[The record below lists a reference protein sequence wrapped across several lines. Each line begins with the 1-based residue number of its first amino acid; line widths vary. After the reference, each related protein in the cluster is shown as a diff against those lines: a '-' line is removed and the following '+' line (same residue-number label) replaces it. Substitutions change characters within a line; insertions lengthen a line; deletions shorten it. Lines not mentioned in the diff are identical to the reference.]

1 MSIFNFSA
9 TAFAIAVLIPLILAF
24 SKRYSL
30 AVLSLFAIAGIF
42 YYQTFDFSQKKAV
55 IPFEVQSEVF
65 GIVESINQKER
76 SQELRVKL
84 ELPHSGKISVN
95 APPYLYFRYGDSVK
109 LQGTIKKL
117 PEETAAY
124 FLKDGILGRMSFP
137 KIEKIKSG
145 QGNFLKAKLL
155 DFRGR
160 ILEIFKNNL
169 PVEKAALLS
178 GITLGSRE
186 GFSDD
191 LKNKMSLTGTTHL
204 VALSGYNISVVA
216 LAAGAAFGLY
226 LSPSVSFYLTVLVIF
241 LFVLMT
247 GAEASAVRAAIMGII
262 VLLANEVQRSFSLR
276 NAIAIAAFLMVLYNP
291 KVLVFDLGF
300 QLSFLALL
308 GIVYLN
314 PVFKKILKM
323 EDSGFFSWKRNL
335 LTTLSA
341 QLMVLPLLLGKFGI
355 FSLTSLLAN
364 VLILEVVPLTMALGF
379 ILTLAGFLSGF
390 PCFLFEM
397 VINHRFFP
405 STDVPM
411 LETVTRSG

>member
-1 MSIFNFSA
+1 MSA
-9 TAFAIAVLIPLILAF
+9 AV
-24 SKRYSL
+24 
-30 AVLSLFAIAGIF
+30 GIF
-42 YYQTFDFSQKKAV
+42 YYQIFDTLQQKAN
-55 IPFEVQSEVF
+55 IPFEVQSEVY
-65 GIVESINQKER
+65 GIISSINKKEQ
-76 SQELRVKL
+76 SQELAVAL
-84 ELPHSGKISVN
+84 EPPYSGKISVN
-95 APPYLYFRYGDSVK
+95 APAYVYFRYGDLVK
-109 LQGTIKKL
+109 LQGVIKK
-117 PEETAAY
+117 PPAETTAY
-124 FLKDGILGRMSFP
+124 LLKDGILGRESFP

-186 GFSDD
+186 GFSDE

-216 LAAGAAFGLY
+216 AAAAAVFSLY
-226 LSPSVSFYLTVLVIF
+226 LSRTISFYLTVLIII

-247 GAEASAVRAAIMGII
+247 GAEASAVRAAVMGVIA
-262 VLLANEVQRSFSLR
+262 LLANEVQRSFSLR

-314 PVFKKILKM
+314 PVLKKILNM
-323 EDSGFFSWKRNL
+323 EDPGFFSWKGNF

-364 VLILEVVPLTMALGF
+364 VLILEIIPLTMAMGF
-379 ILTLAGFLSGF
+379 ILALAGFLSGF
-390 PCFLFEM
+390 LAKLAALAVNLLLAYQFWVIDLFSEFKILIMSKSLSPAYFLLYYL
-397 VINHRFFP
+397 IIIG
-405 STDVPM
+405 
-411 LETVTRSG
+411 LTVYYGKRKENKF